1 MKPTLTFETL
11 ELPVAELGPES
22 SVPDLMGEKIL
33 QNQLTFDLEEG
44 DDIHPGYGRV
54 ENSYPYRQFNT
65 YTRTLTMQ
73 KVDTAVLENRH
84 LRAVFLPGYGGRLWS
99 LEDKAAGRNLLYT
112 NDVLQFSNL
121 AVRNAWFSG
130 GVEWN
135 IGIIGHNPF
144 TTAPLY
150 TARLEEKGVP
160 VLRMYEYEQVR
171 GVCYQMDFWL
181 GEEDKFLNCRFKIIN
196 ENSGVTPMY
205 WWSNIA
211 VPEYEGGRVVV
222 PAEKAYTLKNM
233 CVYKTDIPVVNG
245 VDVTAY
251 NDIPTSIDYFFDI
264 PEAAPKF
271 IANLDRGGWGLLQR
285 STGRLVSR
293 KLFCWGNQPASDHWQ
308 EFLTQKAGRYVEIQ
322 AGLAKTQYGCL
333 PMPPRSEWEWVEQYG
348 PVQLDPALLADT
360 HRRRYEA
367 IEDQLAAEGAV
378 ETMERL
384 LKDTAPMAR
393 RKARLVRPGS
403 AAGALA
409 RRGETSAHLEFRCE
423 DQSGKDWAAFLE
435 SGVLHCPDPDQ
446 RPDCFLADEASL
458 RQLKATVEGCNRG
471 NWYAHYQLGVRL
483 VQNGEYDAAE
493 KQLLTSLEL
502 AENPW
507 AYHALACLEYRRDN
521 AARCAACIEK
531 GAALRREDLSYQ
543 KSAFKLLST
552 AEAWTAM
559 LRLYE
564 SLPEGLRANSYLT
577 IHYAIALHRT
587 GRSEEAFALIADP
600 ASFVVEDIREGEDL
614 PARLWTEVTT
624 ALGSPARCPMN
635 TTSAPTSKTKAAP
648 PRQRGRCFFLVS
660 AGGQRGHRVTV
671 HQLGGAHGH
680 RDGPGEDGPFGHK
693 GVVFAV
699 LAAGVRP
706 PPRHLVQKFLGQGL
720 PGKISGQAAGVHH
733 RDDGLETAG
742 KALLHQ
748 PQALLLPEGEAG
760 LQARGPA
767 ALAAPVQVALDVD
780 VAKNAGHGAQGLF
793 IGQRRLKGGG
803 VLRAGGAD
811 EPHRRAHRPLH
822 LRQHL
827 GGDAV
832 EPGAAPVHI
841 VGDEQ
846 GLQLH
851 AALHSAVDGKGA
863 VLAAAV

>member
-73 KVDTAVLENRH
+73 KVDAAVLENRH

-99 LEDKAAGRNLLYT
+99 LEDKAAGRDLLYT

-211 VPEYEGGRVVV
+211 VPEYEGECVVV

-245 VDVTAY
+245 MDVTAY
-251 NDIPTSIDYFFDI
+251 NDIPISIDYFFDI

-271 IANLDRGGWGLLQR
+271 IANLDRSGWGLLQR

-322 AGLAKTQYGCL
+322 AGLAKTQYGCR
-333 PMPPRSEWEWVEQYG
+333 PMPPHSEWEWVEQYG
-348 PVQLDPALLADT
+348 PVQLDPALLKET

-384 LKDTAPMAR
+384 LEDTASMAR

-409 RRGETSAHLEFRCE
+409 RRGEASAHLEFCCE

-435 SGVLHCPDPDQ
+435 SGVLHCPAPDQ

-458 RQLKATVEGCNRG
+458 RQLRATVEGCNRG

-493 KQLLTSLEL
+493 KQLLASLEL

-521 AARCAACIEK
+521 SARCAACIEK

-552 AEAWTAM
+552 AEAWPAM

-600 ASFVVEDIREGEDL
+600 ASFVLEDIREGEDL
-614 PARLWTEVTT
+614 PARLWTEVTA
-624 ALGSPARCPMN
+624 ALGQ
-635 TTSAPTSKTKAAP
+635 
-648 PRQRGRCFFLVS
+648 PR
-660 AGGQRGHRVTV
+660 
-671 HQLGGAHGH
+671 
-680 RDGPGEDGPFGHK
+680 
-693 GVVFAV
+693 
-699 LAAGVRP
+699 
-706 PPRHLVQKFLGQGL
+706 
-720 PGKISGQAAGVHH
+720 
-733 RDDGLETAG
+733 
-742 KALLHQ
+742 
-748 PQALLLPEGEAG
+748 
-760 LQARGPA
+760 
-767 ALAAPVQVALDVD
+767 PVPYEY
-780 VAKNAGHGAQGLF
+780 NF
-793 IGQRRLKGGG
+793 
-803 VLRAGGAD
+803 RAY
-811 EPHRRAHRPLH
+811 
-822 LRQHL
+822 
-827 GGDAV
+827 V
-832 EPGAAPVHI
+832 
-841 VGDEQ
+841 
-846 GLQLH
+846 
-851 AALHSAVDGKGA
+851 
-863 VLAAAV
+863 

>member
-11 ELPVAELGPES
+11 ELPVAELSPES
-22 SVPDLMGEKIL
+22 SAPDLMGEKIL

-65 YTRTLTMQ
+65 YTRTLTKQ

-99 LEDKAAGRNLLYT
+99 LEDKAAGRDLLYT
-112 NDVLQFSNL
+112 SDVLQFSNL

-251 NDIPTSIDYFFDI
+251 NDIPTSIDCFFDI

-333 PMPPRSEWEWVEQYG
+333 PMPPHSEWEWVEQYG
-348 PVQLDPALLADT
+348 PVQLDPALLKET

-367 IEDQLAAEGAV
+367 IEDQQAAEGAV
-378 ETMERL
+378 EKMERL
-384 LKDTAPMAR
+384 LEDTASMAR

-409 RRGETSAHLEFRCE
+409 RRG
-423 DQSGKDWAAFLE
+423 
-435 SGVLHCPDPDQ
+435 
-446 RPDCFLADEASL
+446 
-458 RQLKATVEGCNRG
+458 
-471 NWYAHYQLGVRL
+471 
-483 VQNGEYDAAE
+483 
-493 KQLLTSLEL
+493 
-502 AENPW
+502 
-507 AYHALACLEYRRDN
+507 
-521 AARCAACIEK
+521 
-531 GAALRREDLSYQ
+531 
-543 KSAFKLLST
+543 
-552 AEAWTAM
+552 
-559 LRLYE
+559 
-564 SLPEGLRANSYLT
+564 
-577 IHYAIALHRT
+577 
-587 GRSEEAFALIADP
+587 
-600 ASFVVEDIREGEDL
+600 
-614 PARLWTEVTT
+614 
-624 ALGSPARCPMN
+624 
-635 TTSAPTSKTKAAP
+635 
-648 PRQRGRCFFLVS
+648 
-660 AGGQRGHRVTV
+660 GGQRP
-671 HQLGGAHGH
+671 
-680 RDGPGEDGPFGHK
+680 PG
-693 GVVFAV
+693 
-699 LAAGVRP
+699 
-706 PPRHLVQKFLGQGL
+706 
-720 PGKISGQAAGVHH
+720 I
-733 RDDGLETAG
+733 
-742 KALLHQ
+742 LL
-748 PQALLLPEGEAG
+748 
-760 LQARGPA
+760 RGPER
-767 ALAAPVQVALDVD
+767 
-780 VAKNAGHGAQGLF
+780 
-793 IGQRRLKGGG
+793 QRLGRLSG
-803 VLRAGGAD
+803 
-811 EPHRRAHRPLH
+811 ERRAPLPRP
-822 LRQHL
+822 
-827 GGDAV
+827 
-832 EPGAAPVHI
+832 
-841 VGDEQ
+841 
-846 GLQLH
+846 
-851 AALHSAVDGKGA
+851 
-863 VLAAAV
+863 